1 MSIDLSKVNPNSMVS
16 VLENNKDLLW
26 SQTDKNSLIKTV
38 ESIFSE
44 NKINTKA
51 SNRLILNMNKSRDL
65 TSALI
70 TLTNSMLAGYAMSL
84 NN

>member
-38 ESIFSE
+38 ELIFSE

-70 TLTNSMLAGYAMSL
+70 TLTNSMLAGYGMSL

>member
-38 ESIFSE
+38 ELIFSE
-44 NKINTKA
+44 NKINTEA

-70 TLTNSMLAGYAMSL
+70 TLTNSMLAGYGMSL

>member
-26 SQTDKNSLIKTV
+26 SQPDKNSLIKTV
-38 ESIFSE
+38 ESIFSKY
-44 NKINTKA
+44 KINTKA

-70 TLTNSMLAGYAMSL
+70 TLTNSMLAGYGMSL